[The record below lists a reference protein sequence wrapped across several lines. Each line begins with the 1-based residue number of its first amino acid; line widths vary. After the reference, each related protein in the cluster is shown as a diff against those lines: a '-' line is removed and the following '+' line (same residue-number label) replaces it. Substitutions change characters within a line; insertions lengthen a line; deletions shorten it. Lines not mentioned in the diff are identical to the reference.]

1 MTNGKLTREGA
12 KSMLSAKCVQ
22 GLSGHPRMARCA
34 QLLAWPALCGERN
47 RSASFES
54 MQATLEAMRGE
65 WGSVNGYLD
74 SIGVTASVRDALRR
88 QYLALSSQL

>member
-1 MTNGKLTREGA
+1 
-12 KSMLSAKCVQ
+12 
-22 GLSGHPRMARCA
+22 
-34 QLLAWPALCGERN
+34 
-47 RSASFES
+47 
-54 MQATLEAMRGE
+54 MQATLEAMRAE